1 MREQRWLSWVIV
13 AATSVGLFGCV
24 DEVDR
29 GPSDNRPQG
38 GQIGGVFRGCDEEA
52 EDIGADDV
60 SPLGFSA
67 RDVASAV
74 AGERSVPLMWRGDE
88 STTATF
94 SVGELVAARLVRS
107 TEPDLGESSGSEA
120 LYTSPCSDYVQVD
133 VPLRFSTEDGVFDES
148 LVVKLRAYQ
157 PDVAD
162 FVHWFDLAALQGSYE
177 VTGIDPAEFREVR
190 VFLYGK
196 LSPGA
201 IDGSIGGRGD
211 GYPIGGRPEGSVYS
225 DYTELFDVAEF

>member
-1 MREQRWLSWVIV
+1 MRERRWLTWVIV

-24 DEVDR
+24 DGVDR

-38 GQIGGVFRGCDEEA
+38 GQIGGVFRGCEEEA

-74 AGERSVPLMWRGDE
+74 SGERSVSLLWRGVE

-107 TEPDLGESSGSEA
+107 TEPDLGESSGSTE
-120 LYTSPCSDYVQVD
+120 LYPSACSDYVQVD
-133 VPLRFSTEDGVFDES
+133 VPLAFSTEDGVFDEA
-148 LVVKLRAYQ
+148 LVVKLRAFE

-177 VTGIDPAEFREVR
+177 VTEIDPAEFREVR
-190 VFLYGK
+190 VHLYGK

-201 IDGSIGGRGD
+201 IEGSIGGRGD

-225 DYTELFDVAEF
+225 GYTELFDVAEF

>member
-1 MREQRWLSWVIV
+1 MRERRWLSWLV
-13 AATSVGLFGCV
+13 AAVMSAGLSGCADGVGQ
-24 DEVDR
+24 
-29 GPSDNRPQG
+29 GPPDNRPQG
-38 GQIGGVFRGCDEEA
+38 GQIGGVYRGCDWEA
-52 EDIGADDV
+52 EDIDADDV

-74 AGERSVPLMWRGDE
+74 SGERSVPLLWRGDK

-107 TEPDLGESSGSEA
+107 TEPDPGESSGSTE
-120 LYTSPCSDYVQVD
+120 LYPSACSDHVQVD
-133 VPLRFSTEDGVFDES
+133 VPLAFSTEDGVFDES

-177 VTGIDPAEFREVR
+177 ITEIDPAEFREVR
-190 VFLYGK
+190 VHLYGK

-201 IDGSIGGRGD
+201 IEGSIGGRGD

-225 DYTELFDVAEF
+225 GYTELFDVAEF